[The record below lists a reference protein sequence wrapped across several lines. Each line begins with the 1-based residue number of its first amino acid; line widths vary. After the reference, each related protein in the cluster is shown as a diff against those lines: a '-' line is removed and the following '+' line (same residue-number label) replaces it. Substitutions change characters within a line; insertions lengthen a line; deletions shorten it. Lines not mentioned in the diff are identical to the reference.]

1 MRSRIDVSAWRR
13 AEGGIVIR
21 FHLSPKASKDV
32 IEGLRP
38 TAEGPAFKA
47 RVRALPQSGE
57 ANRALEAL
65 VARWLRVPKSDVSV
79 AGGAK
84 SRTKT
89 VTVAGDGAAL
99 GSLLE
104 QKSLAT

>member
-1 MRSRIDVSAWRR
+1 MRSRIDTCAWRR
-13 AEGGIVIR
+13 AQGGIVIR

-32 IEGLRP
+32 IDGIRP
-38 TAEGPAFKA
+38 TADGPAFKA
-47 RVRALPQSGE
+47 RVRAVPQSGE

-65 VARWLRVPKSDVSV
+65 VARWLRVPRTGVSI

-89 VTVAGDGAAL
+89 VMVAGDGATL
-99 GSLLE
+99 CSLLNE
-104 QKSLAT
+104 KSLAL